1 MSRAIYLDHAA
12 TTYTDPR
19 VVEAMLPYF
28 TEQAGNPS
36 SVYSWGRSAR
46 RAMDRAR
53 DTLAEILA
61 CKPNELIFT
70 SCGSESSNLA
80 IKGVAFARQTEGKHL
95 ITSKIEHH
103 A

>member
-12 TTYTDPR
+12 TTYSDPR

-80 IKGVAFARQTEGKHL
+80 IKGVA
-95 ITSKIEHH
+95 
-103 A
+103 